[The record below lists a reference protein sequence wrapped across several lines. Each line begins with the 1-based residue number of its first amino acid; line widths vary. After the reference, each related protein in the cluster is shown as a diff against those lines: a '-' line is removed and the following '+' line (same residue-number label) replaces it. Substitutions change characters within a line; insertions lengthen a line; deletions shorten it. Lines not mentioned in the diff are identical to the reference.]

1 MKSSCLGLILLAT
14 LTVATAFAQT
24 ATPGLEG
31 DWQGALV
38 AGPNSLRVVFH
49 ITKSSDGLYLGRID
63 SLDQGTSIPIDSVQ
77 LTGDNVRVA
86 VPAARATFEGTL
98 SVDKSTIKGT
108 WTQGGALPL
117 ELKRATESATPA
129 AGAAARPAP
138 PPDVL
143 ETIVKT
149 TGVPIDM
156 DVPVAP
162 IPVTGHGGQTN
173 LIYELHMTNL
183 SPFALHLERIEVLN
197 GTASLVTYEG
207 TTLNGVLHP
216 FGSDESLDKRV
227 LGPGTRTVAF
237 ILVRINPAG
246 TVPSILRHK
255 ITADG
260 FSVENSLKVSDAKPI
275 VLGPPLRGT
284 DWMAANGPSNISGHR
299 RALMPVEGKAH
310 LAQRFAIDWVKMGPN
325 GRTFSGDEKDNKT
338 HFAYGSEVLAVADAT
353 VVATKDGIPENVPG
367 ITSRA
372 VPITLE
378 TIGGNHVIL
387 DLGGGR
393 FAFYAHLQPGSLKV
407 KLGDKVLRGQ
417 VLGLVGNSG
426 NSTEPHLHFHVS
438 DANSPLASE
447 GLPYVLESFEIT
459 TGAGAGPRTNA
470 LPMQG
475 AQVKFPER

>member
-1 MKSSCLGLILLAT
+1 MKRSRPVWILLAT
-14 LTVATAFAQT
+14 LIVATAFAQT
-24 ATPGLEG
+24 ATPDIEG
-31 DWQGALV
+31 DWQGALAV
-38 AGPNSLRVVFH
+38 GPNSLRVVFH
-49 ITKSSDGLYLGRID
+49 IAKSSDGLYLGRID
-63 SLDQGTSIPIDSVQ
+63 SLDQGTSIPINSVQ
-77 LTGDNVRVA
+77 LTGDNVRVD
-86 VPAARATFEGTL
+86 VPAAQAAFEGTL
-98 SVDKSTIKGT
+98 SADKSTIKGT
-108 WTQGGALPL
+108 WTQGAALPL
-117 ELKRATESATPA
+117 ELKRVPESATA
-129 AGAAARPAP
+129 ATAAAAKPAP
-138 PPDVL
+138 PPD
-143 ETIVKT
+143 IVESIIKT
-149 TGVPIDM
+149 TGVPIDI

-183 SPFALHLERIEVLN
+183 SPVALHLERIEVLN
-197 GTASLVTYEG
+197 GTASLVTYDG
-207 TTLNGVLHP
+207 AALNGVLQTFAADDP
-216 FGSDESLDKRV
+216 LDKRV
-227 LGPGTRTVAF
+227 LRQGTRTVAF
-237 ILVRINPAG
+237 ILVRIPAG
-246 TVPSILRHK
+246 TVPSMLRHK
-255 ITADG
+255 ITVNG
-260 FSVENSLKVSDAKPI
+260 FSVENTLKVSDAKPI

-284 DWMAANGPSNISGHR
+284 DWMAANGPSNTSGHR

-310 LAQRFAIDWVKMGPN
+310 LAQRFAIDWVKVGPN

-378 TIGGNHVIL
+378 TVGGNHVIL

-393 FAFYAHLQPGSLKV
+393 FAFYAHLQPGLKV
-407 KLGDKVLRGQ
+407 KLGDKVRRGQ

-459 TGAGAGPRTNA
+459 TGAGAGPRSNA
-470 LPMQG
+470 LPMEG
-475 AQVKFPER
+475 ARVKFPER